1 MQAELPDA
9 APGLLA
15 ITGQADNL
23 WFLHFL
29 TCRADL
35 PKLQRVRPACMLKLA
50 RIGVAYAARIAAWQK
65 TATFASCAAWSG
77 PMIHADA
84 TRLLSL
90 REAMGQLEA
99 PIAPLIEPSGIARR
113 WLTMPGFGA
122 VCASELAAE
131 IGQYRALQGRGF
143 AGSLSR
149 CGATGSQF
157 RQAHRGEAAATDQSP
172 RTRGAVDR
180 HGASHPWH
188 VALAHSTSA
197 SMHRAKPACRR
208 YAPWRVTWFVSY
220 SAC

>member
-1 MQAELPDA
+1 MLGLVPQPNLRGLKALTRRRKQLIAERRRISQRMQAELPDA

-99 PIAPLIEPSGIARR
+99 PIVPPS
-113 WLTMPGFGA
+113 
-122 VCASELAAE
+122 S
-131 IGQYRALQGRGF
+131 
-143 AGSLSR
+143 
-149 CGATGSQF
+149 
-157 RQAHRGEAAATDQSP
+157 
-172 RTRGAVDR
+172 
-180 HGASHPWH
+180 SHPGSPG
-188 VALAHSTSA
+188 AG
-197 SMHRAKPACRR
+197 
-208 YAPWRVTWFVSY
+208 
-220 SAC
+220 